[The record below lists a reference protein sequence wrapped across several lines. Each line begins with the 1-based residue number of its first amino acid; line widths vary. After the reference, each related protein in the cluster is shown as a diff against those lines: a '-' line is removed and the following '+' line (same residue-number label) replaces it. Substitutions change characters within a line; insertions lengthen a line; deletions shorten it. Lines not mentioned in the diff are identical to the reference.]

1 MIFEKVAGL
10 LAEQLDVS
18 MDDLSADTRIVDDLG
33 ADSIDVV
40 DMLMTLEDEF
50 NIQIPDEQ
58 IESLK
63 TIGDVVDYIQ
73 NNAE

>member
-1 MIFEKVAGL
+1 MIFEKVTAL
-10 LAEQLDVS
+10 LAEQLDVPVE
-18 MDDLSADTRIVDDLG
+18 DLSADTRIVDDLG

-50 NIQIPDEQ
+50 NVQIPDEQ